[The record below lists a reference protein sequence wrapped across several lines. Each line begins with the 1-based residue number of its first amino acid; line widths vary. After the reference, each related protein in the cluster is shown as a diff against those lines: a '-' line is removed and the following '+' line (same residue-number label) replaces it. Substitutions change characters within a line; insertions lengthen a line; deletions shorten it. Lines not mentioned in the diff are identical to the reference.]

1 MNNVPRSVLLV
12 TPHQDDAE
20 GGCGGSV
27 GKWTKYGTEAVYV
40 LCTNGDKGSSDPAMT
55 SPALAAIGKKNSKT
69 PPAYWESRRLSSFDT
84 PTVSWK
90 TPWS

>member
-1 MNNVPRSVLLV
+1 MNKAPRSVLLV

-27 GKWTKYGTEAVYV
+27 GLWTKQGAKAVYV

-55 SPALAAIGKKNSKT
+55 SPAWPPFGRKSSSTQRRSSASK
-69 PPAYWESRRLSSFDT
+69 A
-84 PTVSWK
+84 
-90 TPWS
+90 

>member
-40 LCTNGDKGSSDPAMT
+40 LCTNGDKGSSDPGND
-55 SPALAAIGKKNSKT
+55 L
-69 PPAYWESRRLSSFDT
+69 SRLGCHKGGRT
-84 PTVSWK
+84 AK
-90 TPWS
+90 RR